1 MDFLKIT
8 DLKKEQLFSILDSA
22 QKLKSE
28 HKEGKINSSL
38 AGKTLALLMEKPS
51 TRTTASFLAAI
62 SQLGGSAI
70 HLNSSTSQL
79 SRGEPFS
86 DTGAILG
93 SYSDIIAARLH
104 KHTDLEELANA
115 TSTPVI
121 NALTDLDHPCQA
133 LAALLT
139 MKEKG
144 KLFAGAKFVFAG
156 DCGFNVANALM
167 GACALAGLEITL
179 ACPKE
184 CAVNKEYLKFAQSH
198 SAVKI
203 SHNLLSAAKDADIIY
218 TDTWVSMGQEVEK
231 EKRMQ
236 TFLPFQVNSAVMQ
249 AAKENAIFMHDLPAY
264 RGKEVSADV
273 IDGPQSTIFDEAE
286 NRLHVQKALMLHLL
300 EKN

>member
-8 DLKKEQLFSILDSA
+8 DISKEQLHSILQLA
-22 QKLKSE
+22 AKLKE
-28 HKEGKINSSL
+28 ERKQGKTNFSL
-38 AGKTLALLMEKPS
+38 AGKTLALLMEKHS
-51 TRTTASFLAAI
+51 TRTAASFQGAI
-62 SQLGGSAI
+62 GQLGGSAI
-70 HLNSSTSQL
+70 LLNSQTSQL

-86 DTGAILG
+86 DTGAVLG

-104 KHTDLEELANA
+104 KHSDLEELANA

-139 MKEKG
+139 MKEHG
-144 KLFAGAKFVFAG
+144 KLFPGAKFAFAG

-184 CAVNKEYLKFAQSH
+184 CKINDEYLSFAQSH
-198 SAVKI
+198 SSVQI
-203 SHNLLSAAKDADIIY
+203 SHDLSSAAKDADIIY
-218 TDTWVSMGQEVEK
+218 TDTWISMGQEEEK

-236 TFLPFQVNSAVMQ
+236 MFMPFQVNAAVMQ
-249 AAKENAIFMHDLPAY
+249 AAKKDAIFMHDLPAY
-264 RGKEVSADV
+264 RGKEVTSDV
-273 IDGPQSTIFDEAE
+273 IDGPQSTIHSEAE
-286 NRLHVQKALMLHLL
+286 NRLHVQKALMMHLL
-300 EKN
+300 NKA

>member
-8 DLKKEQLFSILDSA
+8 DISKEKLHSILQLA
-22 QKLKSE
+22 AKLKEE
-28 HKEGKINSSL
+28 HKSGKINFSL

-51 TRTTASFLAAI
+51 TRTLASFQIGMA
-62 SQLGGSAI
+62 QLGGQTTV
-70 HLNSSTSQL
+70 LSSSVSQL

-93 SYSDIIAARLH
+93 SYCDIIAARLH

-139 MKEKG
+139 MKENG
-144 KLFAGAKFVFAG
+144 KLFPGAKFVFAG

-167 GACALAGLEITL
+167 GACALEGMDITL
-179 ACPKE
+179 ACPQE

-198 SAVKI
+198 STVKI
-203 SHNLLSAAKDADIIY
+203 SHDLLSAAKDADIIY
-218 TDTWVSMGQEVEK
+218 TDTWVSMGQEEEK

-236 TFLPFQVNSAVMQ
+236 LFLPFQVNSATMH
-249 AAKENAIFMHDLPAY
+249 AAKKDAIFMHDLPAY
-264 RGKEVSADV
+264 RGKEVTSDV
-273 IDGPQSTIFDEAE
+273 IDGPQSTIYAEAE

-300 EKN
+300 GKA

>member
-1 MDFLKIT
+1 MDFLKTT
-8 DLKKEQLFSILDSA
+8 DMGKGQLHSILQLS
-22 QKLKSE
+22 QKLKKE

-38 AGKTLALLMEKPS
+38 AGKTLALLLEKPS
-51 TRTTASFLAAI
+51 TRTSGSFQGAMG
-62 SQLGGSAI
+62 QLGGSTI
-70 HLNSSTSQL
+70 LLSSASSQL

-104 KHTDLEELANA
+104 KHYDLEELANA

-139 MKEKG
+139 MKEHG
-144 KLFAGAKFVFAG
+144 KLFPGAKFVFAG

-184 CAVNKEYLKFAQSH
+184 CEVNKEYLAFAQSH
-198 SAVKI
+198 STVKI
-203 SHNLLSAAKDADIIY
+203 SHDLPSAAKDADIIY
-218 TDTWVSMGQEVEK
+218 TDTWVSMGQEGEK
-231 EKRMQ
+231 EKRIQM
-236 TFLPFQVNSAVMQ
+236 FLPFQVNSTTMK
-249 AAKENAIFMHDLPAY
+249 AAKKDAIFMHDLPAY
-264 RGKEVSADV
+264 RGKEVTSDV
-273 IDGPQSTIFDEAE
+273 IDGPQSTIYAEAE
-286 NRLHVQKALMLHLL
+286 NRLHVQKALILHLL
-300 EKN
+300 GKS